1 MGAIA
6 LTGQTL
12 GRTSLNLTA
21 GTVTKSV
28 PVTVTSRN
36 ILSYGPATGNGLTAT
51 VNTDGSLHVTGT
63 ATKQWSGLGWK
74 FPVPYK
80 GTATLSVPA
89 TVSGLSVSV
98 KCLDAAGQIIGTQI
112 QPNTSGQIPDT
123 ATHLR
128 LDILC
133 SQATPTAVTG
143 DMKIQLEAGNS
154 AHPWMKP
161 DNTSLNG
168 GGV

>member
-21 GTVTKSV
+21 GTISKSV

-36 ILSYGPATGNGLTAT
+36 ILSYGPASGSGLTAT
-51 VNTDGSLHVTGT
+51 VNTDGSLHITGT
-63 ATKQWSGLGWK
+63 ASKQWAGLSWK

-80 GTATLSVPA
+80 GQVTLSLTNP
-89 TVSGLSVSV
+89 VSGLSASV
-98 KCLDAAGQIIGTQI
+98 KCLDASGAIIGTQI
-112 QPNTSGQIPDT
+112 QPGTNGMIPDAT
-123 ATHLR
+123 THLR

-133 SQATPTAVTG
+133 SQATPSAVTG
-143 DMKIQLEAGNS
+143 DLKLQLEAG
-154 AHPWMKP
+154 ATVHAWMKP
-161 DNTSLNG
+161 DNVSLNG